1 MSINSITLTGR
12 TTADIEV
19 KTSAK
24 GTHYCNFQLAVPD
37 GFGDKKETDFFSL
50 TAFGKTADNLA
61 QFVKKGSMIGII
73 GKLKT
78 NSYVDND
85 GKKRV
90 ATYVRVNEVSFESL
104 KRDDSMQ
111 ETLPS
116 DDFGIDTSDL
126 PY

>member
-24 GTHYCNFQLAVPD
+24 GTHYCNFQLAV
-37 GFGDKKETDFFSL
+37 DKKETDFFSL
-50 TAFGKTADNLA
+50 TAFGKTAENLA